1 VRVRDRTVRMTGP
14 LGTARETGPLA
25 PLVGAL
31 IGALG
36 GAVYWL
42 AVQIWPSSVAVIVS
56 MAATVLLT
64 GRNYAGMPATR
75 LDAMSAVLSLLIKY
89 NALMALSAA
98 KLPFA
103 VAPNVP
109 LVLIMICGYAA
120 SFALLVSVMAARPA
134 TPSAGTH
141 SARTPSARM
150 SGAELAIALVIGFA
164 PAALLGIP
172 GLFGLAAAIVAGM
185 GIIGFLKFKR
195 TGSSSDVLVMTQLI
209 TEACFYLGALATWR
223 YV

>member
-1 VRVRDRTVRMTGP
+1 VPRWQRRVASNVNGHDGTVRVTGP
-14 LGTARETGPLA
+14 FA
-25 PLVGAL
+25 PLIGAL
-31 IGALG
+31 IGTLG

-42 AVQIWPSSVAVIVS
+42 AVQIWPSSVAVILS

-64 GRNYAGMPATR
+64 QIRGALPATR
-75 LDAMSAVLSLLIKY
+75 IDVLGRVLCLLIKY

-103 VAPNVP
+103 VPPNVP
-109 LVLIMICGYAA
+109 LALIMICGYAA
-120 SFALLVSVMAARPA
+120 SFALAVAVMATRPEK
-134 TPSAGTH
+134 SA
-141 SARTPSARM
+141 PKV
-150 SGAELAIALVIGFA
+150 SGGSLGLALLIGFA

-172 GLFGLAAAIVAGM
+172 GLIGLAVAIIAGM
-185 GIIGFLKFKR
+185 GIIAFLKFKR
-195 TGSSSDVLVMTQLI
+195 ADGSRDALDMTQLL